1 MSENKPTS
9 STGADAGT
17 TTAVSG
23 ADLSGK
29 QASAGYAF
37 LVAFVAAIGG
47 FLFGYDL
54 HIITAGQ
61 IFWREYF
68 QLTDAQFGFATS
80 SAILGCIAGPFGG
93 GWLADKFGRRG
104 TLIFAA
110 SLFGLSAIGTALAK
124 DIILFNTFRILGGLG
139 VGVAS
144 IASPMYI
151 AEIAPARIRGR
162 LGLMYQMAITIG
174 STSAALLG
182 YFLSF
187 GGHWRWMFGSMIVP
201 VMGFIVCLR
210 LVPESPRWL
219 AEVGREDEGRDVL
232 TKIDGP
238 EAARREMQEIK
249 ETLALETGTFSELFA
264 PGIRMAI
271 VVAVL
276 LAFFNNL
283 TGWSG
288 IAYYLPVIFQKGG
301 YADPSRA
308 IFNMVILNV
317 FNMIFTVV
325 CIWLVDRVGRR
336 PLWLR
341 TSVAMIFSLSFAALA
356 FHLKLTGPIILLV
369 IIFCTIPHHLGLG
382 PLPWLMMSELFP
394 TRLRA
399 RGVAVSTTILWMG
412 GFVGPL
418 FFPIMAGFSE
428 RTIGSI
434 AGIFGVFAFICVLSF
449 IFGLKL
455 LPETK
460 GRTLEDIAKSWRRI
474 GH

>member
-1 MSENKPTS
+1 MKFSEVRAT
-9 STGADAGT
+9 ADGEPRLA
-17 TTAVSG
+17 
-23 ADLSGK
+23 
-29 QASAGYAF
+29 QAKKAYAF
-37 LVAFVAAIGG
+37 LVAFVAAVGG

-61 IFWREYF
+61 IFWRDFF

-80 SAILGCIAGPFGG
+80 SAILGCIAGPFLG
-93 GWLADKFGRRG
+93 GWLADRFGRRG
-104 TLIFAA
+104 TLVFAG
-110 SLFGLSAIGTALAK
+110 SLFGLSAIGTALAQT
-124 DIILFNTFRILGGLG
+124 IGLFNAFRITGGLG
-139 VGVAS
+139 VGLAS

-174 STSAALLG
+174 STSAALVG
-182 YFLSF
+182 YALSF
-187 GGHWRWMFGSMIVP
+187 GGHWRWMFGSMVVP
-201 VMGFIVCLR
+201 VIAFIVFLC

-219 AEVGREDEGRDVL
+219 AEAGRSDQARDVL

-238 EAARREMQEIK
+238 EAAQKEMAGIK
-249 ETLALETGTFSELFA
+249 ETLALEQGKYSELFA
-264 PGIRMAI
+264 PGLRLALVI
-271 VVAVL
+271 AVL

-308 IFNMVILNV
+308 ILNMLILNV
-317 FNMIFTVV
+317 FNMAFTLL
-325 CIWLVDRVGRR
+325 CIWLVDRAGRR
-336 PLWLR
+336 PLWIR
-341 TSVAMIFSLSFAALA
+341 TSLAMIFSLAFAGLA
-356 FHLKLTGPIILLV
+356 FQLKWTGPIIILV

-399 RGVAVSTTILWMG
+399 RGVALSTTVLWTG
-412 GFVGPL
+412 GFVGPML
-418 FFPIMAGFSE
+418 FPIMAGVSE
-428 RTIGSI
+428 KMIGSI
-434 AGIFGVFAFICVLSF
+434 AGIFAVFTVICVFSL

-460 GRTLEDIAKSWRRI
+460 GRTLENIAKSWHAV

>member
-1 MSENKPTS
+1 MT
-9 STGADAGT
+9 
-17 TTAVSG
+17 
-23 ADLSGK
+23 
-29 QASAGYAF
+29 QAKKGYAF
-37 LVAFVAAIGG
+37 LVAFVGAAGG

-61 IFWREYF
+61 IFWRDF
-68 QLTDAQFGFATS
+68 FKLTDAQFGFATS
-80 SAILGCIAGPFGG
+80 SAILGCIAGPFLG
-93 GWLADKFGRRG
+93 GWLADRFGRRA
-104 TLIFAA
+104 TLIFAG
-110 SLFGLSAIGTALAK
+110 SLFGLSAVGVALSQTIGV
-124 DIILFNTFRILGGLG
+124 FNAFRITGGLG
-139 VGVAS
+139 VGLAS

-174 STSAALLG
+174 STSAALTG
-182 YFLSF
+182 YALSF
-187 GGHWRWMFGSMIVP
+187 GGHWRWMFGSMVVP
-201 VMGFIVCLR
+201 VIAFIIFLCM
-210 LVPESPRWL
+210 VPESPRWL
-219 AEVGREDEGRDVL
+219 SEVDRNDEALDVL

-238 EAARREMQEIK
+238 EAAQKEMAEIK
-249 ETLALETGTFSELFA
+249 ESLALEQGKYSELFA
-264 PGIRMAI
+264 PGLRMALVI
-271 VVAVL
+271 AVL

-308 IFNMVILNV
+308 ILNMLILNV
-317 FNMIFTVV
+317 FNMLFTLL
-325 CIWLVDRVGRR
+325 CIWLVDRTGRR
-336 PLWLR
+336 PLWIR
-341 TSVAMIFSLSFAALA
+341 TSIAMVFSLAFAGLA
-356 FHLKLTGPIILLV
+356 FQLKLTGPVIILV

-412 GFVGPL
+412 GFVGPML
-418 FFPIMAGFSE
+418 FPIMAGVSE
-428 RTIGSI
+428 RMTGSI
-434 AGIFGVFAFICVLSF
+434 ALIFAFFAVICIFSI

-460 GRTLEDIAKSWRRI
+460 GRSLEEIGESW
-474 GH
+474 HSVTH